1 MCIIGATY
9 SECVR
14 MAGPGPNYAL
24 TANVDAKSLSGL
36 GAAGYRLCLVKGG
49 VQGSSGGVQLPI
61 VWVSSV
67 AFESNRMEWDQNSY
81 DIYASTQ
88 GIQQGVILT
97 AQSSTS
103 GVDQSKLYTFSN
115 GVFTASSD
123 LATPGYVMQND
134 MSQYY
139 TFGLQQSTMFNG
151 TLTGGV
157 VSGIEVPAG
166 GTAQFQPMEAVT
178 IFFYL
183 HAQSGQIISD
193 SATEPCTIYYT
204 PQNPSVTVQWDP
216 TNSRF
221 VPVPQ
226 AEKGACTPRVTDK
239 WPENMYPH
247 REVETMTVSIPCTSG
262 YLC

>member
-139 TFGLQQSTMFNG
+139 TFGLQQSTM
-151 TLTGGV
+151 
-157 VSGIEVPAG
+157 
-166 GTAQFQPMEAVT
+166 
-178 IFFYL
+178 
-183 HAQSGQIISD
+183 H
-193 SATEPCTIYYT
+193 
-204 PQNPSVTVQWDP
+204 VQWYTDRRCSEWDRGSSRRHGSIS
-216 TNSRF
+216 TNGSSDHF
-221 VPVPQ
+221 FLPPC
-226 AEKGACTPRVTDK
+226 AKWTD
-239 WPENMYPH
+239 H
-247 REVETMTVSIPCTSG
+247 IR
-262 YLC
+262 